1 MKVQRILLPLL
12 LVALLLAACGRTAG
26 QTDGS
31 EITQSS
37 TEASA
42 PLDEPDTPDTSE
54 EEVTEYLPS
63 TKEPLVAEV
72 ASGRLMVLQSGQ
84 YSGLSPE
91 SGADAQV
98 ENVAA
103 LLVANISEE
112 TCQFCT
118 LNYTI
123 DGTPAVF
130 QISELPAGKAVWVL
144 EASQLTIAQD
154 AGFHYESD
162 ISAFRAA
169 DAAWLPDVT
178 ATGDGGQLTVTN
190 AGETDYPLVT
200 VYYKLTYGENTYL
213 GGIAY
218 RITVDGLA
226 AGESK
231 TLTAGHFYAGACEIV
246 GIYADGTAQ

>member
-1 MKVQRILLPLL
+1 MKVQRILLPLVL
-12 LVALLLAACGRTAG
+12 LALLLAACGRAG
-26 QTDGS
+26 RQTDES
-31 EITQSS
+31 AAPQSS
-37 TEASA
+37 AEETTDLYVS
-42 PLDEPDTPDTSE
+42 DSSE
-54 EEVTEYLPS
+54 VDVSEYLPS

-72 ASGRLMVLQSGQ
+72 ADGRLMVLQSGQ

-91 SGADAQV
+91 NGADTQV

-103 LLVANISEE
+103 LLVANISDQ

-123 DGTPAVF
+123 DGTPALF

-144 EASQLTIAQD
+144 EATQLTIAQD
-154 AGFHYESD
+154 ASFQYASD

-169 DAAWLPDVT
+169 GDEWLPDIS
-178 ATGDGGQLTVTN
+178 ASGDDGRLTVTN
-190 AGETDYPLVT
+190 TGATDYPLVT

-226 AGESK
+226 AGESR
-231 TLTAGHFYAGACEIV
+231 TLDAGHFYAGACEIV
-246 GIYADGTAQ
+246 GIYADGAAQ

>member
-1 MKVQRILLPLL
+1 MKVQRILLLLL
-12 LVALLLAACGRTAG
+12 LVALLLAACGQTAG
-26 QTDGS
+26 KTNGS
-31 EITQSS
+31 ETTQSS
-37 TEASA
+37 TEASVQ
-42 PLDEPDTPDTSE
+42 PDVADTSE
-54 EEVTEYLPS
+54 EEFTEYLPS

-72 ASGRLMVLQSGQ
+72 ASGRLMVLQRGA

-91 SGADAQV
+91 NGADAQV

-130 QISELPAGKAVWVL
+130 QISELPTGKAVWVL

-169 DAAWLPDVT
+169 DSVWLPDVT

-190 AGETDYPLVT
+190 AGATDYSMVT

-218 RITVDGLA
+218 RITVNGLA